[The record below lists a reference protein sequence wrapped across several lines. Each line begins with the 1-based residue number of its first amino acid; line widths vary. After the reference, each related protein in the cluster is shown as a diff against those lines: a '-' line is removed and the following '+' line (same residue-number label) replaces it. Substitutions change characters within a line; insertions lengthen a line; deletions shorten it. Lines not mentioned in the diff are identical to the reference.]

1 MTNLFRNIAL
11 GVSMVSPWSS
21 EEVTARHGSSC
32 GLLPR
37 ARPSRG
43 SAPDHT
49 TPGKVTAVPYPTQD
63 PKDAQNLADKL
74 KKTNQDSSNNGC
86 GKR

>member
-11 GVSMVSPWSS
+11 DVSMVSPWSS

-49 TPGKVTAVPYPTQD
+49 TPGKVTAVPNPTQD
-63 PKDAQNLADKL
+63 PKDAKKL
-74 KKTNQDSSNNGC
+74 SDRLKEVN
-86 GKR
+86 KRTQERPRG